1 MNYEYFPLPEN
12 AECPFCSTPIPAG
25 ASVCAGCGAVYAVKR
40 RVKGIAFGFFLVG
53 LYLGRDLASD
63 WMLLFALAVGALG
76 AWAVN
81 WSDSRRPL
89 WLRGEP

>member
-1 MNYEYFPLPEN
+1 MRYLYCPLPEN
-12 AECPFCSTPIPAG
+12 AECPFCATEVPAG
-25 ASVCAGCGAVYAVKR
+25 ASVCTGCGAVYAVKR
-40 RVKGIAFGFFLVG
+40 RVKRMAFGFFLVG
-53 LYLGRDLASD
+53 LYLGRNLASGR
-63 WMLLFALAVGALG
+63 MFLVALTVGALG